1 MHGPVH
7 SGEQCLNTLPHLHY
21 SCFILVVK
29 CLIIYYW
36 SECKIKLQLYTS
48 HGMHFPKQGQCAA
61 AFVFLV
67 AINCKVVRT
76 DATVDT
82 RKCSSL
88 TQYSQVGLTNSTSNS
103 VQTSSKNNVS
113 LDQFWSFLHLLFEH
127 WVTYHP
133 GSIANISA
141 CFFQTLDAANYHA

>member
-1 MHGPVH
+1 MLGH
-7 SGEQCLNTLPHLHY
+7 SCTLTIFFLY
-21 SCFILVVK
+21 IIVVK
-29 CLIIYYW
+29 CLIIIYYW

-48 HGMHFPKQGQCAA
+48 HGMHFQNRANAA

-67 AINCKVVRT
+67 TINCKVVRT
-76 DATVDT
+76 DAITVDT

-88 TQYSQVGLTNSTSNS
+88 TQYSQVGLTTSTSNS